1 MGERLYIHR
10 HTSIHQLAPETKIL
24 SIFLFILIVVA
35 TPIQNF
41 LSYIFYFL
49 VVLALTRMA
58 QIPLRTL
65 IVRSLIEIPFI
76 FFALLM
82 PFFGTGEKVELFGL
96 QLYQEGLL
104 AGAAIVAKGTIGVMM
119 GILLSTTTT
128 AREILEGLT
137 KLRIPAPI
145 LGIASFMIRY
155 VNVVNDEL
163 GRMKIARESRGF
175 EARGI
180 KSWKVLAQ
188 TLGALFIRSFERG
201 ERVYLAMLSRGYT
214 GKLPENQNYR
224 KVKLSTALILPLI
237 AASFALVSEALI

>member
-24 SIFLFILIVVA
+24 SIFLFILVVVA

-49 VVLALTRMA
+49 VVVALTRMA